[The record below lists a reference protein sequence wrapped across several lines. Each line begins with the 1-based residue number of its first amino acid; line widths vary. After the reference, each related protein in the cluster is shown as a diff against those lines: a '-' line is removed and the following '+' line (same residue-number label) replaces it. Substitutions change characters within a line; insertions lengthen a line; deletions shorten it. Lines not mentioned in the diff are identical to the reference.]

1 MISIIIK
8 PNKIPS
14 DVMYEL
20 YVHSLESIALDS
32 IRQKFVF
39 DNDESY
45 KICEELLLKHNV
57 NFEIIRKIDA
67 DLRQAVRDGDKD
79 LVNKLINDGADT
91 FCLEK
96 SDFAKLFPE
105 QEESIKQLIIDFLKQ
120 KNHSKDRINTLQNT
134 FIKKFNRF

>member
-39 DNDESY
+39 DNDDSY
-45 KICEELLLKHNV
+45 KICEELLSKHNV
-57 NFEIIRKIDA
+57 NFEVIRKIDA
-67 DLRQAVRDGDKD
+67 DLRQAVRDGDKE
-79 LVNKLINDGADT
+79 LVNKLINEGADT

>member
-14 DVMYEL
+14 DIMYEL

-45 KICEELLLKHNV
+45 KICEELLSKHNV

-79 LVNKLINDGADT
+79 LVNQLINDGADT